1 MSETGISR
9 AAEVRAKLEHPL
21 IDGDSHIVEFM
32 PVFLDFLKEAG
43 GSDAV
48 QRFGGAGRSGRKNWY
63 QMTWDE
69 RRQQR
74 VMRPPWWALPTKN
87 TLDRATSMLPKLYH
101 ERMDDVGLDF
111 AVLYPSVG
119 LGFPHHPDD
128 EFRVLA
134 CHAFNEYT
142 AASYGEYSDRMTV
155 AAAIPLHSPEEGI
168 RELEHAK
175 ALGLKVA
182 MIPSYVRRPVEDVA
196 DKYPELARRVTW
208 LDSYGID
215 STCDYDPFWAKCE
228 ELGFAVASHSGG
240 MGFDDRRSISTYMY
254 NHMGHFAAAGEVLCK
269 SLLMGGVTRRFPKLR
284 VALLEGGVVN
294 GSRLYADIFSRWE
307 KRSLAAQEN
316 LDPANLDLELARDL
330 FERHGDAATLA
341 KLDQLER
348 TLGLETPDI
357 PAELRDDFSAMQVE
371 KEQDLRDLFIP
382 PRPGQTYRRGS
393 DSSPTPRQFLVSG
406 YPRRL
411 PSQPAR
417 LRAAKPLPQLQSR
430 VCRLLL
436 RACSV
441 AGGSRSSSPLA
452 RRSATG
458 FVRRRRCSV
467 TSFPTAILQRSS
479 SERLRCWS
487 RTRSGRG
494 SQRRLHEGAR
504 RLRGRTEPRPDTFR
518 RTSSEPSVPATGVA
532 VRSSE

>member
-1 MSETGISR
+1 MSETGVSR

-43 GSDAV
+43 GSNAV
-48 QRFGGAGRSGRKNWY
+48 QRFGGARRSGRKNWY

-74 VMRPPWWALPTKN
+74 AMRPPWWALPTKN

-101 ERMDDVGLDF
+101 ERMDEVGLDF
-111 AVLYPSVG
+111 TVLYPSVG

-128 EFRVLA
+128 EFRALT

-142 AASYGEYSDRMTV
+142 TASYAEYSDRMTV
-155 AAAIPLHSPEEGI
+155 AAAVPLHSPEEGI
-168 RELEHAK
+168 RELEHAR

-182 MIPSYVRRPVEDVA
+182 MIPSYVRRPVPDVA
-196 DKYPELARRVTW
+196 DKYPELAHRVTW

-215 STCDYDPFWAKCE
+215 SAYDYDPFWAKCE

-284 VALLEGGVVN
+284 VALLEGGVTN

-316 LDPANLDLELARDL
+316 LDPANLDLALARDL
-330 FERHGDAATLA
+330 FERHGDTATLA

-371 KEQDLRDLFIP
+371 KEDDLRDLFIP
-382 PRPGQTYRRGS
+382 HFYFGCEADDPLSAVAFNRELNP
-393 DSSPTPRQFLVSG
+393 
-406 YPRRL
+406 
-411 PSQPAR
+411 
-417 LRAAKPLPQLQSR
+417 LRAQVRAIMSFDLGHWDVTDMTEATAEAYEMVEKGLMTPEDFRSFAFGHAVQLY
-430 VCRLLL
+430 
-436 RACSV
+436 
-441 AGGSRSSSPLA
+441 AGPNPDFFKGTIIEKEAAEELA
-452 RRSATG
+452 AAG
-458 FVRRRRCSV
+458 
-467 TSFPTAILQRSS
+467 
-479 SERLRCWS
+479 
-487 RTRSGRG
+487 
-494 SQRRLHEGAR
+494 
-504 RLRGRTEPRPDTFR
+504 
-518 RTSSEPSVPATGVA
+518 
-532 VRSSE
+532 

>member
-382 PRPGQTYRRGS
+382 HFYFGCEA
-393 DSSPTPRQFLVSG
+393 DD
-406 YPRRL
+406 
-411 PSQPAR
+411 
-417 LRAAKPLPQLQSR
+417 PL
-430 VCRLLL
+430 
-436 RACSV
+436 ASV
-441 AGGSRSSSPLA
+441 AFSRKLNPLGA
-452 RRSATG
+452 QVRAIMSFDLGHWDVTDMTEATAEAYAMVEEGLMTPEDFRSFAFRHAVQLYAG
-458 FVRRRRCSV
+458 
-467 TSFPTAILQRSS
+467 PN
-479 SERLRCWS
+479 
-487 RTRSGRG
+487 
-494 SQRRLHEGAR
+494 
-504 RLRGRTEPRPDTFR
+504 PDFFKGTII
-518 RTSSEPSVPATGVA
+518 EKEAAEELAAAG
-532 VRSSE
+532 